1 MSARSSEPLVLQ
13 AVRGC
18 CVCATGSVE
27 HDGVVG
33 SQGVDGVAG
42 GELLEVSSANSS
54 SSSKSSGTEGIRQ
67 SEVVS
72 SCLSLS
78 LLTAT
83 EANAAGIVCWTDLTD
98 LLLDDFFG

>member
-27 HDGVVG
+27 HNGVVG

-54 SSSKSSGTEGIRQ
+54 SSSKSSGTEGMRQ

-72 SCLSLS
+72 SCLSFS

-83 EANAAGIVCWTDLTD
+83 EANAAGIVCWTGPAD